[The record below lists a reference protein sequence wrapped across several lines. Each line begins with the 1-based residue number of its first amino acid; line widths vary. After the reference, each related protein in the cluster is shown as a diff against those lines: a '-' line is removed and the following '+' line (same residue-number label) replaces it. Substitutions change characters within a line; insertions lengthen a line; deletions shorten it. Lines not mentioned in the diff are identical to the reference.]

1 MVCTTKFYLIY
12 DKENELDYQQFK
24 KAMFDI
30 QRKVRAFKNL
40 ASSEYFSFIVQSM
53 KVHEEMGKWPKEEE
67 LLGYKLRNHLYH
79 EAVDM
84 IPELQT
90 GNVTCISSDVY
101 KHIGNRRKD
110 IIAGRVTIPS
120 YKNEQP
126 ICINCDSIR
135 MEENDGEPTML
146 ISIFSNDGKKSLGL
160 KNGQCLF
167 KVWHKCE
174 SSLAIVKRCL
184 MGEYKVCASQ
194 ITRYD
199 KSKGMFEFALSY
211 QFDAEEHQL
220 DKSKILGIDL
230 GIAIPIAVA
239 ISGSEKRWFIHGDEI
254 QTFRNRTEAMRR
266 SMSKA
271 RVYAGDGSVGHGRD
285 MRVRPVDK
293 IGHRIANFRDTK
305 NNAWSREIV
314 DIAVKNGCG
323 TIQMEDLS
331 GISGGTCQ
339 RFLKNWTYYDLQQKI
354 RYKAQA
360 TGIDVVMVEPKYTS
374 KRCSCCGHISPE
386 NRKTQAEFRCEECG
400 YEANADYNAARN
412 IATKD
417 IDLIIKQ
424 ECEAQA
430 NNKTA

>member
-1 MVCTTKFYLIY
+1 MVYTTKFYLIY
-12 DKENELDYQQFK
+12 DKENELDYQQFN
-24 KAMFDI
+24 KAVFDI
-30 QRKVRAFKNL
+30 QRKVRSFKNL

-53 KVHEEMGKWPKEEE
+53 KVHEETGKWPKEEE
-67 LLGYKLRNHLYH
+67 LLGYKLRGHMYR
-79 EAVDM
+79 EVAAM

-90 GNVTCISSDVY
+90 GNASSISEDVCKHISSR
-101 KHIGNRRKD
+101 KKD

-126 ICINCDSIR
+126 IILHNNSIR
-135 MEENDGEPTML
+135 LEEHDGEPVFL
-146 ISIFSNDGKKSLGL
+146 LSIFSNDGKKMLGL
-160 KNGQCLF
+160 KNGCCLF
-167 KVWHKCE
+167 KVWHRCE
-174 SSLAIVKRCL
+174 SSFAIVRRCL
-184 MGEYKVCASQ
+184 TGEYKVCASQ

-199 KSKGMFEFALSY
+199 KSNGMFEFALSY
-211 QFDAEEHQL
+211 RFDAEEKHF
-220 DKSKILGIDL
+220 DKNKILGIDL
-230 GIAIPIAVA
+230 GIAIPIVVA
-239 ISGSEKRWFIHGDEI
+239 ISDSEKRWFIHGEEI
-254 QTFRNRTEAMRR
+254 QTFRNKTEAMRR

-285 MRVRPVDK
+285 TRVRPVDK

-331 GISGGTCQ
+331 GISGGACQ

-360 TGIDVVMVEPKYTS
+360 SGIDVVMVEPKYTS
-374 KRCSCCGHISPE
+374 QRCSCCGHISQE

-430 NNKTA
+430 NSKTA

>member
-1 MVCTTKFYLIY
+1 MVYTTKFYLIY

-24 KAMFDI
+24 KAVFDI
-30 QRKVRAFKNL
+30 QRKVRSFKNL

-53 KVHEEMGKWPKEEE
+53 KVHEETGKWPKEEE
-67 LLGYKLRNHLYH
+67 LLGYKLRGHMYR
-79 EAVDM
+79 EVAAM

-90 GNVTCISSDVY
+90 ANASSISEDVCKHISSR
-101 KHIGNRRKD
+101 KKD

-126 ICINCDSIR
+126 IILHNNSIR
-135 MEENDGEPTML
+135 LEERDGEPAFL
-146 ISIFSNDGKKSLGL
+146 LSIFSNDGKNALGL
-160 KNGQCLF
+160 KNGRCLF
-167 KVWHKCE
+167 KVWHRCE
-174 SSLAIVKRCL
+174 SSFAIVRRCL
-184 MGEYKVCASQ
+184 VGEYKVCASQ

-211 QFDAEEHQL
+211 QFDAEEKHF
-220 DKSKILGIDL
+220 DKNKILGIDL
-230 GIAIPIAVA
+230 GIAIPIVVA
-239 ISGSEKRWFIHGDEI
+239 ISDSEKRWFIHGEEI
-254 QTFRNRTEAMRR
+254 QAFRNKTEAMRR

-285 MRVRPVDK
+285 TRVRPVDK
-293 IGHRIANFRDTK
+293 IGHCIANFRGTK

-331 GISGGTCQ
+331 GISGGACQ

-360 TGIDVVMVEPKYTS
+360 SGIDVVMIEPKYTS
-374 KRCSCCGHISPE
+374 QRCSCCGYISQE

>member
-1 MVCTTKFYLIY
+1 MVYTTKFYLIY
-12 DKENELDYQQFK
+12 DKENELDYTQFK
-24 KAMFDI
+24 KAVFDI

-53 KVHEEMGKWPKEEE
+53 KVHEETGRWPKEEE
-67 LLGYKLRNHLYH
+67 LLGYKLRGQLYR
-79 EAVDM
+79 EAAAM

-90 GNVTCISSDVY
+90 GNTSCISSDVY
-101 KHIGNRRKD
+101 KYVGNHKKD
-110 IIAGRVTIPS
+110 IIAGRTTIPS

-126 ICINCDSIR
+126 ISLHNNSIR
-135 MEENDGEPTML
+135 LEDCNGEPVFL
-146 ISIFSNDGKKSLGL
+146 LSIFSNEGKKALGL

-184 MGEYKVCASQ
+184 TGEYKVCASQ
-194 ITRYD
+194 ITGYD
-199 KSKGMFEFALSY
+199 KGKGMFEFALSY
-211 QFDAEEHQL
+211 QFDAEEHKL
-220 DKSKILGIDL
+220 DKDKILGIDL
-230 GIAIPIAVA
+230 GIAIPIAAA
-239 ISGSEKRWFIHGDEI
+239 ISDSEKRWFIHGDEI
-254 QTFRNRTEAMRR
+254 QTFRNKTEAMRR

-285 MRVRPVDK
+285 TRTMPVDK
-293 IGHRIANFRDTK
+293 IGHRIANFRGTK

-331 GISGGTCQ
+331 GISGGACQ

-354 RYKAQA
+354 RYKAQTA
-360 TGIDVVMVEPKYTS
+360 GIDVVMVEPKYTS
-374 KRCSCCGHISPE
+374 QRCSCCGHISPE
-386 NRKTQAEFRCEECG
+386 NRKTQADFLCQECG

-412 IATKD
+412 LATKD

-430 NNKTA
+430 NSKTA